1 MHQFGAGTHV
11 GNVRD
16 NNEDSYVCDPD
27 KELWI
32 VADGMGGLGFGEVAS
47 AISTYTVQSQLRE
60 GHGVNQAIE
69 LAHQRIKEFAATEGQ
84 GTNMGTTLVLLL
96 SQGSLYNIFWVGDS
110 RAYSF
115 DGRLNQITI
124 DHSLVQNLIEQGE
137 ITQEEAAVDPRKNAV
152 TRALGVQ
159 ELETVRADSISNKWQ
174 PNQKILL
181 CSDGLTDC
189 VDDKTIQAILSEEG
203 SDQSKVDTLISKALK
218 QGGKDNITVLLISA
232 PRSAQ
237 IGDSDTHVPEEID
250 DSTQMS
256 NDTQRCV
263 NFEMHSSAPVQLEMA
278 VNQIPTLHE
287 TIDLSSTVSR
297 DVSQN
302 LASSNIAPSETAP
315 LNMETATPESIA
327 DANKLSSTSIWARR
341 QKWITAAILSITM
354 VLFARLT
361 TADKTE
367 VVETPFST
375 GELVEQNMVSN
386 MPESLSLP
394 DIDWPVPGTVIQ
406 MGIYSKLPGA
416 EIQQLELNQLGFK
429 PYIEKKFESDKV
441 LYAVLLGPF
450 TEYSDHQLTKAK
462 LVAHDLVY
470 FERPDAQY

>member
-1 MHQFGAGTHV
+1 MHQYGEGTHV

-16 NNEDSYVCDPD
+16 NNEDSYVCDSS

-60 GHGVNQAIE
+60 GHGINQAIE
-69 LAHQRIKEFAATEGQ
+69 LAHKKIKEFAATEAQ

-115 DGRLNQITI
+115 DGQLKQITV

-137 ITQEEAAVDPRKNAV
+137 ITPEEAAFDSRKNAV

-159 ELETVRADSISNKWQ
+159 ELETVRADSISDKWL

-203 SDQSKVDTLISKALK
+203 SDQSKVDNLISKALK

-232 PRSAQ
+232 PESARKA
-237 IGDSDTHVPEEID
+237 DSDTHVPE
-250 DSTQMS
+250 SVGGSVHTG
-256 NDTQRCV
+256 NDTQRRL
-263 NFEMHSSAPVQLEMA
+263 NFHIESPTTQLASPLQLEME

-287 TIDLSSTVSR
+287 TIDLPPEVAQKQSAV
-297 DVSQN
+297 
-302 LASSNIAPSETAP
+302 APP
-315 LNMETATPESIA
+315 
-327 DANKLSSTSIWARR
+327 SIWARK
-341 QKWITAAILSITM
+341 QKWIIAAILSLAM
-354 VLFARLT
+354 FLFARLT

-367 VVETPFST
+367 AVETPFST
-375 GELVEQNMVSN
+375 GELIEQNTVSS
-386 MPESLSLP
+386 MPTSLP
-394 DIDWPVPGTVIQ
+394 LPNVNWPVPGTVIQ
-406 MGIYSKLPGA
+406 MGVYSKLVGA
-416 EIQQLELNQLGFK
+416 ESQQTELNQLGFS
-429 PYIEKKFESDKV
+429 PYVEKKLENGSV

-450 TEYSDHQLTKAK
+450 TEHSDTQAVKRK
-462 LVAHDLVY
+462 LEVSKLAF
-470 FERPDAQY
+470 FERPDSRY

>member
-1 MHQFGAGTHV
+1 LHQFGAGTHV

-16 NNEDSYVCDPD
+16 NNEDSYVCDAD

-60 GHGVNQAIE
+60 GHGINQAIE
-69 LAHQRIKEFAATEGQ
+69 LAHKKIKEFATTEAS

-115 DGRLNQITI
+115 DGELKQITV

-137 ITQEEAAVDPRKNAV
+137 ITQEEAAIDPRKNAV

-159 ELETVRADSISNKWQ
+159 ELETVRADSISDKWQ

-203 SDQSKVDTLISKALK
+203 SDQSKVDNLINKALK
-218 QGGKDNITVLLISA
+218 QGGQDNITVLLVSAPISA
-232 PRSAQ
+232 QKS
-237 IGDSDTHVPEEID
+237 DSDTHVPEQVD
-250 DSTQMS
+250 NNTQLG
-256 NDTQRCV
+256 NDTQRGT
-263 NFEMHSSAPVQLEMA
+263 NFQKQSSTIQIARPIQLEMP
-278 VNQIPTLHE
+278 VDQIPTLNE
-287 TIDLSSTVSR
+287 AIDLPEPSPVQN
-297 DVSQN
+297 SQN
-302 LASSNIAPSETAP
+302 LPLDSS
-315 LNMETATPESIA
+315 
-327 DANKLSSTSIWARR
+327 SIWAKK
-341 QKWITAAILSITM
+341 QKWVAAAILSITV
-354 VLFARLT
+354 VLFAKLT
-361 TADKTE
+361 TADKTD

-375 GELVEQNMVSN
+375 GELIEQNRVSN
-386 MPESLSLP
+386 MPQSSSLP
-394 DIDWPVPGTVIQ
+394 DLAWPVPGTVIQ
-406 MGIYSKLPGA
+406 MGIFSKLAGA
-416 EIQQLELNQLGFK
+416 ESQQTELNQLGFT
-429 PYIEKKFESDKV
+429 PYIEKKIENNDV

-450 TEYSDHQLTKAK
+450 AEYSNARTVKQKLKTKNLAF
-462 LVAHDLVY
+462 
-470 FERPDAQY
+470 FERPDSRY